1 MYVCIILDILH
12 HFRAEV
18 ILGAYFEPDQ
28 IRRATGLAVVL
39 LPFCM
44 LCATRAV
51 MQSQRKAIISA
62 VWQAP
67 QRVEKQNPTKWW
79 WPTIFLGV
87 TTSQAGVCRRT
98 KIHPLPSDWMWLVSL
113 VLMFFSCGTGWHA
126 TGAPPPEWVT
136 GAVVFFFGDAILQF
150 CNADMLN
157 A

>member
-51 MQSQRKAIISA
+51 MQSQRKAVISA

-67 QRVEKQNPTKWW
+67 QRVEKQNPTK
-79 WPTIFLGV
+79 LVV
-87 TTSQAGVCRRT
+87 THYLFGGYYLTSGGMQT
-98 KIHPLPSDWMWLVSL
+98 D
-113 VLMFFSCGTGWHA
+113 
-126 TGAPPPEWVT
+126 
-136 GAVVFFFGDAILQF
+136 
-150 CNADMLN
+150 
-157 A
+157 

>member
-1 MYVCIILDILH
+1 MSMGLSQNQVLIKSSGNIMIYIYKIHAHNIYIYIILDILH

-51 MQSQRKAIISA
+51 MQSQRKAVISA

-67 QRVEKQNPTKWW
+67 QKVEKQNPTK
-79 WPTIFLGV
+79 LVV
-87 TTSQAGVCRRT
+87 THYLFGGNYIPHKRGYADGLKSIRY
-98 KIHPLPSDWMWLVSL
+98 HPIGCDLSAW
-113 VLMFFSCGTGWHA
+113 F
-126 TGAPPPEWVT
+126 
-136 GAVVFFFGDAILQF
+136 
-150 CNADMLN
+150 
-157 A
+157 